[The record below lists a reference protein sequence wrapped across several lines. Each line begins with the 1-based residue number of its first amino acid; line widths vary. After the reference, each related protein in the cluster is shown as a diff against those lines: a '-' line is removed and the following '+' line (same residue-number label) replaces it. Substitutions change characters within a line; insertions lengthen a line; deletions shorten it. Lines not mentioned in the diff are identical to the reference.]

1 MTNRIIQVEQCQ
13 LEMLKLHIDGLGQV
27 ESSLLALSI
36 NPDLF
41 NEMDSF
47 DIANTI
53 KGIKNLLSYIK
64 IDMEERIEF
73 IEKKASLPLDFPY
86 KLYFVYDDGSKFNQG
101 VYGSLEGAKQAKEKY
116 ESEIGTR
123 HSNGRTLKTITILW
137 GNGNEI

>member
-1 MTNRIIQVEQCQ
+1 MANRIIQVEQCQ
-13 LEMLKLHIDGLGQV
+13 INLLKLQMDGLSQL
-27 ESSLLALSI
+27 ESMLLALYI
-36 NPDLF
+36 NPDVF

-47 DIANTI
+47 DIAYTI

-64 IDMEERIEF
+64 VDMEERIEF
-73 IEKKASLPLDFPY
+73 IEKKALPLDFPY
-86 KLYFVYDDGSKFNQG
+86 KLYFVYDDGSKVNQG
-101 VYGSLEGAKQAKEKY
+101 IYGSLECAEQAKKKY

>member
-27 ESSLLALSI
+27 ESTLLALSI

-64 IDMEERIEF
+64 VDMEERIEF
-73 IEKKASLPLDFPY
+73 IEKKALPF
-86 KLYFVYDDGSKFNQG
+86 KFA
-101 VYGSLEGAKQAKEKY
+101 L
-116 ESEIGTR
+116 
-123 HSNGRTLKTITILW
+123 
-137 GNGNEI
+137 